1 MKLVKST
8 IEGLRSMFV
17 INNTQHNKNE
27 WMKNIFTKNARKT
40 YLNVYKIITWSTSS
54 GYNASYVFMP

>member
-27 WMKNIFTKNARKT
+27 WMKNIFKKMHEKHT
-40 YLNVYKIITWSTSS
+40 
-54 GYNASYVFMP
+54 